1 METKLHGIIHQI
13 LQIKITDFIFL
24 VYQNRSLH
32 LGIDH
37 SNQLIRWNRL
47 GKQTAVNSFTSNT
60 VHKVDHLYGN
70 VYSPSEHVN
79 INYT

>member
-47 GKQTAVNSFTSNT
+47 GK
-60 VHKVDHLYGN
+60 
-70 VYSPSEHVN
+70 SESEDEAGVCQGQRSLV
-79 INYT
+79 